1 MILTCSLCKIFKSI
15 SKLYSNW
22 NSHYLIWNPHYS
34 NWNPHYSNWN
44 LHYSIWNPL
53 LELEFTLLELE
64 ILTQDM
70 CKGYTEKTAPVF
82 IQNASSPIRFYRHL
96 LLVHL
101 LHFFQIWNFDFT
113 PNITSF
119 VWNFQKCFN
128 FKSIIPKFL
137 AALECGRT
145 KFCSQTF
152 LITEIATL
160 IEPGDEGFKSI
171 IESLTHLSPMF
182 HFYTPWKYL

>member
-15 SKLYSNW
+15 SKLSSNW

-82 IQNASSPIRFYRHL
+82 IQNASSPIRFYTYCQCIC
-96 LLVHL
+96 
-101 LHFFQIWNFDFT
+101 F
-113 PNITSF
+113 TSF
-119 VWNFQKCFN
+119 IFEISTSLQILQEKFRLKFSKMFPLQKHHTQVFSSTRMWQDKILQPDFSYN
-128 FKSIIPKFL
+128 
-137 AALECGRT
+137 
-145 KFCSQTF
+145 
-152 LITEIATL
+152 
-160 IEPGDEGFKSI
+160 
-171 IESLTHLSPMF
+171 
-182 HFYTPWKYL
+182 